1 MGHLTFQCRNHLGAV
16 EQRVASSNSSSSSV
30 KFHVEVGNCA
40 GAEIVFTCC
49 CVWSCRIVQ
58 VKKTAKMRKRKDY
71 PHTVRHHVDAAEV
84 VVVVV
89 VRKYDVAGGRR
100 VVVAAV
106 LLDDV
111 ATKDRRAEVEV
122 AAWVLILRRRTVNN
136 AIANF
141 LCRRRTRSAR
151 GRRRNT
157 KVGRKNTESPAQKS
171 RTQRKS
177 SVNEKNAE
185 G

>member
-1 MGHLTFQCRNHLGAV
+1 M
-16 EQRVASSNSSSSSV
+16 
-30 KFHVEVGNCA
+30 
-40 GAEIVFTCC
+40 
-49 CVWSCRIVQ
+49 
-58 VKKTAKMRKRKDY
+58 KKTAKMRKRKDY

-122 AAWVLILRRRTVNN
+122 AA
-136 AIANF
+136 
-141 LCRRRTRSAR
+141 
-151 GRRRNT
+151 
-157 KVGRKNTESPAQKS
+157 
-171 RTQRKS
+171 
-177 SVNEKNAE
+177 
-185 G
+185 